1 MRKNTYHRMF
11 KRTAAL
17 MALMIMLVSFT
28 SLMSGCRSGEN
39 GEVYVYCYGD
49 YFDPMLLDDFEA
61 ETGIRVI
68 PDYYDTAEEMYTVLE
83 NNATTYDCICTSDYM
98 IQRMIDNDMLAELD
112 MNNIPDIK
120 NIADVYMEKSES
132 FDPGNKYSVPYQL
145 GIAGILYNTEMV
157 GDVVID
163 SWDDL
168 WNEKFKNSLV
178 MPDSVRDAFMIGLK
192 KLGYSEN
199 STSEKE
205 IKAAADELIKQK
217 PLVYKYAND
226 SARDLL
232 ANGSAA
238 VGVVWNGE
246 YIYTKE
252 LNEDVEFVVP
262 EEGSEFFIDSWIIP
276 KDAPNK
282 EKAEA
287 WINFLCK
294 AEVAA
299 KNFDYLYYT
308 TPNEA
313 ALELIDE
320 EYLNEKA
327 VFPDE
332 ETVERCE
339 SLITLDPDT
348 TKLYSDYWKKVKSE

>member
-1 MRKNTYHRMF
+1 MRKTTNSRMF
-11 KRTAAL
+11 KRVAAL
-17 MALMIMLVSFT
+17 MAVLMMLVSFT
-28 SLMSGCRSGEN
+28 ALMSGCRSGVN

-49 YFDPMLLDDFEA
+49 YFDPMLLEDFEA

-83 NNATTYDCICTSDYM
+83 NNATTYDCVCTSDYM
-98 IQRMIDNDMLAELD
+98 IERMIDNDMLAELD
-112 MNNIPDIK
+112 TGNIPDLS
-120 NIADVYMEKSES
+120 NIADVYMKKSES

-145 GIAGILYNTEMV
+145 GIAGILYNAKMTEGV
-157 GDVVID
+157 EID

-168 WNEKFKNSLV
+168 WNEKFKDSLV

-199 STSEKE
+199 STSEEE
-205 IKAAADELIKQK
+205 IKAAADELIRQK

-252 LNEDVEFVVP
+252 LNEDVEFVIP
-262 EEGSEFFIDSWIIP
+262 KEGSEFFIDSWVIP
-276 KDAPNK
+276 KDAVNK

-320 EYLNEKA
+320 EYLSEKS

-332 ETVERCE
+332 ETIARCE
-339 SLITLDPDT
+339 SLVTLDPDT

>member
-1 MRKNTYHRMF
+1 
-11 KRTAAL
+11 
-17 MALMIMLVSFT
+17 MA
-28 SLMSGCRSGEN
+28 
-39 GEVYVYCYGD
+39 
-49 YFDPMLLDDFEA
+49 
-61 ETGIRVI
+61 
-68 PDYYDTAEEMYTVLE
+68 
-83 NNATTYDCICTSDYM
+83 
-98 IQRMIDNDMLAELD
+98 
-112 MNNIPDIK
+112 NIPEAS
-120 NIADVYMEKSES
+120 NIADVYMEKSEQ
-132 FDPGNKYSVPYQL
+132 FDPGNRYSVPYQV
-145 GIAGILYNTEMV
+145 GVAGILYNKTMTGNIE
-157 GDVVID
+157 ID

-168 WNEKFKNSLV
+168 WDETFRNSLV

-199 STSEKE
+199 STNEEE
-205 IKAAADELIKQK
+205 IKAAAAELIRQK

-262 EEGSEFFIDSWIIP
+262 QEGSEFFIDSWVIP
-276 KDAPNK
+276 KEAINK
-282 EKAEA
+282 ENAEA
-287 WINFLCK
+287 WINYLCK

-299 KNFDYLYYT
+299 INFDYLYYT

-313 ALELIDE
+313 AYELIDE
-320 EYLNEKA
+320 EYLNDRA

-332 ETVERCE
+332 ETIDRCE
-339 SLITLDPDT
+339 MLVTLDPAT
-348 TKLYSDYWKKVKSE
+348 TELYSNYWKKVKSE

>member
-1 MRKNTYHRMF
+1 MKIAANNY
-11 KRTAAL
+11 KRLLSLILCTTL
-17 MALMIMLVSFT
+17 IVTFT
-28 SLMSGCRSGEN
+28 CLSTGCRSGVN

-49 YFDPMLLDDFEA
+49 YFDPMILEDFEA

-83 NNATTYDCICTSDYM
+83 NNATTYDCVCTSDYM
-98 IQRMIDNDMLAELD
+98 IQRMIANDMLAELD
-112 MNNIPDIK
+112 KDAMPEISNT
-120 NIADVYMEKSES
+120 ADVYMKKSES

-145 GIAGILYNTEMV
+145 GISGILYNKKMV
-157 GDVVID
+157 GDVKID
-163 SWDDL
+163 SWSDL
-168 WNEKFKNSLV
+168 WNEKFAGSMV
-178 MPDSVRDAFMIGLK
+178 MPDSVRDAFMIALK
-192 KLGYSEN
+192 KNRYSVN
-199 STSEKE
+199 STNEDE
-205 IKAAADELIKQK
+205 IKKAADDLIDQK

-246 YIYTKE
+246 YIYTKD

-262 EEGSEFFIDSWIIP
+262 EEGSEFFIDSWVIP
-276 KDAPNK
+276 KDAINK

-287 WINFLCK
+287 WINYLCK

-313 ALELIDE
+313 ALDLIDE
-320 EYLNEKA
+320 EYLNEEA
-327 VFPDE
+327 VFPSE
-332 ETVERCE
+332 ETIERCE
-339 SLITLDPDT
+339 TLKTLDAKST
-348 TKLYSDYWKKVKSE
+348 ELYSDYWKKVKAE